1 MPMFCWQVA
10 EEIQKSRGIETIR
23 DLLGY
28 LSRKSTYQTFNSLF
42 AGEFAT
48 WMWSEARGSNP
59 SVSSIT
65 KGDYWPLTLRIRG
78 RKIHTLSLQF
88 IRQIEQGYI
97 FLEKKSNSWIF
108 FLEMEILALFFIS
121 IYTQNSLKFRINYH

>member
-1 MPMFCWQVA
+1 M
-10 EEIQKSRGIETIR
+10 
-23 DLLGY
+23 L
-28 LSRKSTYQTFNSLF
+28 
-42 AGEFAT
+42 
-48 WMWSEARGSNP
+48 RGSKIPYFKTRKPDPNPTKITRTRQEPEGINPNPTRTREAITRTRPEPDFCYPNPSLNP

-97 FLEKKSNSWIF
+97 FLEKKSNSWYYFIF
-108 FLEMEILALFFIS
+108 FCLYSKWGQIVSFTF
-121 IYTQNSLKFRINYH
+121 